1 MYALKV
7 FLGALLFLA
16 LAAAGV
22 VMYEQNTYAQFKNI
36 PLAVIKQANKSSSVT
51 TPLSPF
57 QGHSIKIFNIGRF
70 SGKEWQ
76 SIDNYTSHGYE
87 IKAVV
92 PREDKLGHIAYYSV
106 ILETKG

>member
-1 MYALKV
+1 MYSLKV

-22 VMYEQNTYAQFKNI
+22 AVFEQNTYAQFNNI
-36 PLAVIKQANKSSSVT
+36 SSGVIKQSPSVT
-51 TPLSPF
+51 TPYSPF
-57 QGHSIKIFNIGRF
+57 QGHSIKIFNIKGF
-70 SGKEWQ
+70 SAKEWQ
-76 SIDNYTSHGYE
+76 SVDNYTSHGYE

-92 PREDKLGHIAYYSV
+92 PREDKLGHISYYSV